1 MKSDATEVGKLLKVM
16 QLAYPEPAS
25 HGRQV
30 TPLTWLPTPFQPKT
44 YPHGL
49 GHWLPPICGCLTWW
63 GWRQWPK
70 PCRQNSQDTAVKGDP
85 DLFSLQK

>member
-30 TPLTWLPTPFQPKT
+30 TPLT
-44 YPHGL
+44 
-49 GHWLPPICGCLTWW
+49 
-63 GWRQWPK
+63 
-70 PCRQNSQDTAVKGDP
+70 
-85 DLFSLQK
+85 